1 MLPIPATFKEAK
13 FSYNKSMKEKIN
25 VVIVTGLSGAGK
37 TKTIG
42 ILEDIGYFCVDNLPP
57 TLISDFVEL
66 CKKTEGKINKIGI
79 VVDIRSGEFLSLL
92 PGIISKLRKDERF
105 SVKVVF
111 LEASEEILIR
121 RFSETRRKHPIQG
134 MGTIQEKIEEE
145 RKELYSIRAN
155 ADYIIDTSN
164 YTLKDLKEKIVSVI
178 SHVTP
183 ELMSI
188 SIITFG
194 YKYGIPLQS
203 DIVIDVRFIPNP
215 FYVDKLSKKDGRDK
229 AIKDFVL
236 SFSETK
242 EFLKKMEDLLVFLIP
257 NYIKEGKSYL
267 TIALGCT
274 GGKHRS
280 VAIGELLGDFL
291 KSKYYP
297 VTVTHRDVE
306 K

>member
-121 RFSETRRKHPIQG
+121 RFSETRRRHPIQG

>member
-66 CKKTEGKINKIGI
+66 CKKTDGKINKIGI

-92 PGIISKLRKDERF
+92 PEIISKLRKDKRF

>member
-92 PGIISKLRKDERF
+92 PEIISKLRKDKRF

>member
-66 CKKTEGKINKIGI
+66 CKKTDGKINKIGI

-121 RFSETRRKHPIQG
+121 RFSETRRRHPIQG

>member
-1 MLPIPATFKEAK
+1 MRERV
-13 FSYNKSMKEKIN
+13 S
-25 VVIVTGLSGAGK
+25 VVIITGLSGAGK

-66 CKKTEGKINKIGI
+66 CEKTEGKINKIGI
-79 VVDIRSGEFLSLL
+79 VVDIRSGEFLNLL
-92 PGIISKLRKDERF
+92 PEVASKLREDKRF
-105 SVKVVF
+105 SVKIIF
-111 LEASEEILIR
+111 LEASIESLIR

-134 MGTIQEKIEEE
+134 LKTIQEKIEEE
-145 RKELYSIRAN
+145 RKELYSIRMN
-155 ADYIIDTSN
+155 ADYIIDTSH
-164 YTLKDLKEKIVSVI
+164 YALKDLKKKIVSILSPVA
-178 SHVTP
+178 SD
-183 ELMSI
+183 LMNI

-203 DIVIDVRFIPNP
+203 DVVVDVRFIPNP

-236 SFSETK
+236 SFPETK
-242 EFLKKMEDLLVFLIP
+242 EFLKKIEDLLMFLIP

-280 VAIGELLGDFL
+280 VAIGELLRDFL
-291 KSKYYP
+291 KGKHYP
-297 VTVTHRDVE
+297 VAITHRDVE
-306 K
+306 R

>member
-1 MLPIPATFKEAK
+1 
-13 FSYNKSMKEKIN
+13 MKEKIN
-25 VVIVTGLSGAGK
+25 IVIVTGLSGAGK

-57 TLISDFVEL
+57 TLISNFVEL
-66 CKKTEGKINKIGI
+66 CEKTEGKINKIGI
-79 VVDIRSGEFLSLL
+79 VVDIRSGEFLNLL
-92 PGIISKLRKDERF
+92 PEVISKLRNDKRF
-105 SVKVVF
+105 SVKVIF
-111 LEASEEILIR
+111 LEASVETLIR
-121 RFSETRRKHPIQG
+121 RFSETRRRHPIQG
-134 MGTIQEKIEEE
+134 GGTIQEKIEEE
-145 RKELYSIRAN
+145 RKKLYSIRAN
-155 ADYIIDTSN
+155 ADYIIDTSH
-164 YTLKDLKEKIVSVI
+164 YAIKDLKEKIVSII
-178 SHVTP
+178 SYASP
-183 ELMSI
+183 DLMNV

-215 FYVDKLSKKDGRDK
+215 FYVDELSKKDGRDK

-242 EFLKKMEDLLVFLIP
+242 EFLKKIEDLLLFLIP

-280 VAIGELLGDFL
+280 VAIGELLRDFL

-297 VTVTHRDVE
+297 VTVIHRDVE